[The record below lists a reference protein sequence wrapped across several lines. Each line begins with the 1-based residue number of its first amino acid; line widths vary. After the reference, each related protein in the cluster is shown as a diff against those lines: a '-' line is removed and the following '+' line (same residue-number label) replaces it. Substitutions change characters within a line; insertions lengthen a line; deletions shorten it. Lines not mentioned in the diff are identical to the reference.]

1 MVGYTK
7 VIQKT
12 AFEAISLCLNH
23 HTERGIGGR
32 QHGTSEKDNQTLQAQ
47 NNTST
52 ARLGTVEER
61 SSELASSS
69 ELGDFQVREEH
80 WVIADLVGKGKHI
93 RTVLVPAWTKRAVDE

>member
-32 QHGTSEKDNQTLQAQ
+32 QYGTSEKDNQTLQAQ

-61 SSELASSS
+61 SSELARSG
-69 ELGDFQVREEH
+69 ELARIVCTRH
-80 WVIADLVGKGKHI
+80 
-93 RTVLVPAWTKRAVDE
+93 R